1 MRIFDDVKKYGK
13 LNLAM
18 WALFYAGI
26 IIGSTFKIPID
37 IFDNIIF
44 KKINFWNL
52 ETLNTII
59 FTEVLAVLTLFI
71 FSFTIFG
78 TIFNFASV
86 FTKGLGIGITIYSL
100 YSKFLIKGIIFGIFA
115 ILPGLFI
122 SSAALILFAI
132 QSTKIN
138 ILIIK
143 RIIYKDENLSIL
155 KFKLYIKT
163 LSKAL
168 MLSALGAFVH
178 ILLSDIFLKLNFL
191 WNR

>member
-1 MRIFDDVKKYGK
+1 MKIFDDVKKYGK
-13 LNLAM
+13 LNFAM
-18 WALFYAGI
+18 WTLFYAGI
-26 IIGSTFKIPID
+26 IIGSTCKIPID
-37 IFDNIIF
+37 IFDNIIL

-52 ETLNTII
+52 EILNTII
-59 FTEVLAVLTLFI
+59 FKEILAVLTLFI

-78 TIFNFASV
+78 TILNFASV

-100 YSKFLIKGIIFGIFA
+100 YYKFLIKGIIFGIFA

-143 RIIYKDENLSIL
+143 RIIYKDGDLSIL
-155 KFKLYIKT
+155 KLKLYIKN

-168 MLSALGAFVH
+168 MFSALGAFVH

>member
-13 LNLAM
+13 LNFVM
-18 WALFYAGI
+18 WALFYAGVI
-26 IIGSTFKIPID
+26 VGCIFKLPAN

-59 FTEVLAVLTLFI
+59 FTEVSAVLTLFI

-143 RIIYKDENLSIL
+143 RIFYKDENLSIL
-155 KFKLYIKT
+155 KFKSYIKN
-163 LSKAL
+163 LSKTL
-168 MLSALGAFVH
+168 MFSALGAFIH
-178 ILLSDIFLKLNFL
+178 ILLSYIFLKLNFFKI
-191 WNR
+191 

>member
-13 LNLAM
+13 LNFVM
-18 WALFYAGI
+18 WALFYAGVTVGCI
-26 IIGSTFKIPID
+26 FKLPAN

-44 KKINFWNL
+44 KKINFWNF

-59 FTEVLAVLTLFI
+59 FAEVSAILTLFI

-122 SSAALILFAI
+122 SSVALILFAI

-143 RIIYKDENLSIL
+143 RIFYKDENLSIL
-155 KFKLYIKT
+155 KFKLYIKN
-163 LSKAL
+163 LSKTL
-168 MLSALGAFVH
+168 MFSALGAFIH
-178 ILLSDIFLKLNFL
+178 ILLSYIFLKLNFFKI
-191 WNR
+191 

>member
-13 LNLAM
+13 LNFVM
-18 WALFYAGI
+18 WALFYAGVTVGCI
-26 IIGSTFKIPID
+26 FKLPAN

-44 KKINFWNL
+44 KKINFWNF

-59 FTEVLAVLTLFI
+59 FAEVSAILTLFI

-122 SSAALILFAI
+122 SSVALILFAI

-143 RIIYKDENLSIL
+143 RIFYKDENLSIL
-155 KFKLYIKT
+155 KFKLYIKN
-163 LSKAL
+163 LSKTL
-168 MLSALGAFVH
+168 MFSALGAFIH
-178 ILLSDIFLKLNFL
+178 ILLSYIFLKLNFL
-191 WNR
+191 

>member
-1 MRIFDDVKKYGK
+1 MRRTV
-13 LNLAM
+13 LNIMATTGITMVVLSM
-18 WALFYAGI
+18 VALCYDASFI
-26 IIGSTFKIPID
+26 CISTVFQS
-37 IFDNIIF
+37 
-44 KKINFWNL
+44 L
-52 ETLNTII
+52 GLNTII
-59 FTEVLAVLTLFI
+59 FAEVSAILTLFI

-143 RIIYKDENLSIL
+143 KITCKDENLSIL
-155 KFKLYIKT
+155 KFKLYIKA
-163 LSKAL
+163 LSKTL

-191 WNR
+191 